1 MEDFMTNYGIVLTYI
16 LLAAATIT
24 ALAFPIKHMI
34 SHPEKAKEVGM
45 AVGGLLAIY
54 LIATLLA
61 SDEVTEHYAKFDVT
75 ETISKQ
81 VGTGLFLF
89 YILGAG
95 AIIAVV
101 YSEATKLLKK

>member
-1 MEDFMTNYGIVLTYI
+1 MEDFMTNYGIILTYI
-16 LLAAATIT
+16 LLAVASIT
-24 ALAFPIKHMI
+24 AIGFPIKYII
-34 SHPEKAKEVGM
+34 SHPKKVKEVGI
-45 AVGGLLAIY
+45 ALGGLLAVY

-61 SDEVTEHYAKFDVT
+61 SDEVTEHYTKFGVT

-95 AIIAVV
+95 AIISIL
-101 YSEATKLLKK
+101 YSEVTKMLK

>member
-1 MEDFMTNYGIVLTYI
+1 MEDFMTSYGIILTYI
-16 LLAAATIT
+16 LLSVAAIT
-24 ALAFPIKHMI
+24 AIGFPIKYI
-34 SHPEKAKEVGM
+34 ITHPKKAKEVGM
-45 AVGGLLAIY
+45 ALGSLLAVY
-54 LIATLLA
+54 LIAILLA

-75 ETISKQ
+75 ATISKQ

-101 YSEATKLLKK
+101 YSEATKMLKK

>member
-1 MEDFMTNYGIVLTYI
+1 MTNYGIILTYI
-16 LLAAATIT
+16 LLAVAAIT
-24 ALAFPIKHMI
+24 AIGFPIKYII
-34 SHPEKAKEVGM
+34 SHPKKAKEVGI
-45 AVGGLLAIY
+45 ALGGLLVVY

-61 SDEVTEHYAKFDVT
+61 SDEVTEHYTKFGVT

-95 AIIAVV
+95 AIISIL
-101 YSEATKLLKK
+101 YSEVTKMLK

>member
-1 MEDFMTNYGIVLTYI
+1 MTNYGIILTYI
-16 LLAAATIT
+16 LLSVAAIT
-24 ALAFPIKHMI
+24 AIGFPIKYII
-34 SHPEKAKEVGM
+34 SHPKKAKEVGI
-45 AVGGLLAIY
+45 ALGGLLVVY

-61 SDEVTEHYAKFDVT
+61 SDEVTEHYTKFGVT

-95 AIIAVV
+95 AIISIL
-101 YSEATKLLKK
+101 YSEVTKMLK

>member
-1 MEDFMTNYGIVLTYI
+1 MTNYGIILTYI
-16 LLAAATIT
+16 LLAVAAIT
-24 ALAFPIKHMI
+24 AIGFPIKYI
-34 SHPEKAKEVGM
+34 ITHPKKVGI
-45 AVGGLLAIY
+45 ALGGLLAVY

-61 SDEVTEHYAKFDVT
+61 SDEVTEHYTKFGVT

-95 AIIAVV
+95 ALISIL
-101 YSEATKLLKK
+101 YSEVTKMLK

>member
-1 MEDFMTNYGIVLTYI
+1 MTNYGIILTYI
-16 LLAAATIT
+16 LLAVASIT
-24 ALAFPIKHMI
+24 AIGFPIKYII
-34 SHPEKAKEVGM
+34 SHPKKVKEVGI
-45 AVGGLLAIY
+45 ALGGLLAVY

-61 SDEVTEHYAKFDVT
+61 SDEVTEHYTKFGVT

-95 AIIAVV
+95 AIISIL
-101 YSEATKLLKK
+101 YSEVTKMLK

>member
-1 MEDFMTNYGIVLTYI
+1 MEDFMTNYGIILTYI
-16 LLAAATIT
+16 LLAVATIT

-34 SHPEKAKEVGM
+34 SHPKKAKEVGM
-45 AVGGLLAIY
+45 ALGGLLVVY
-54 LIATLLA
+54 LLATLLA

-95 AIIAVV
+95 AIISVL
-101 YSEATKLLKK
+101 YSEVSNMLK